1 MTYQENAKLWL
12 NRPFDQ
18 ETITQVKELQE
29 NPEKLEDA
37 FYTNLSFG
45 TGGMRGVMGMGT
57 NRINKYTLG
66 KASQGL

>member
-12 NRPFDQ
+12 NRPFDS
-18 ETITQVKELQE
+18 ETIVQVKELQK

-45 TGGMRGVMGMGT
+45 T
-57 NRINKYTLG
+57 
-66 KASQGL
+66 